1 MAAEFQEIWA
11 AGTDEFRKEISLSLR
26 ASIMGT
32 TVSFYNS
39 LSMMAYGAPMSEW
52 VKRAAEGDVQA
63 YYKA

>member
-1 MAAEFQEIWA
+1 
-11 AGTDEFRKEISLSLR
+11 
-26 ASIMGT
+26 MGT